1 MKRNSPTDV
10 WKKVDIKDVDDCWNW
25 TGATTSVKLPYGT
38 FGTGG
43 KSYVAHRVVY
53 LLSNPGSIT
62 LRAPTDKSKKE
73 FVLHKCDNRL
83 CCNPKHLFLGNYDD
97 NNKDAMHKG
106 RTGGWIGVRGPAHHL
121 AVLSEEQVRQIRYLG
136 SLNLSAGEVSKAFEI
151 SNELARRVIKGI
163 SYSGVPS
170 GF

>member
-1 MKRNSPTDV
+1 LKRKSLIDV
-10 WKKVDIKDVDDCWNW
+10 WKKIDIRDVDDCWNW
-25 TGATTSVKLPYGT
+25 TGATTSVKLPYGVM
-38 FGTGG
+38 GVGG
-43 KSYVAHRVVY
+43 AVYVVHRIVY
-53 LLSNPGSIT
+53 FLEHPGSIS
-62 LRAPTDKSKKE
+62 LRAPKDLSLRE

-97 NNKDAMHKG
+97 NNKDAMRKG
-106 RTGGWIGVRGPAHHL
+106 RKGGWIGVRGPAHHL

-136 SLNLSAGEVSKAFEI
+136 SLNLSAGEISRAFSI
-151 SNELARRVIKGI
+151 SNELARKVVKGI